1 MKPRIC
7 VNVISTPLVLGLALI
22 VSACCEEGSGVVVQE
37 SRAVPAFRRLT
48 LDVPGTV
55 HVSQGPTTPL
65 KIRTDDNL
73 IDDVL
78 TRIRGDGDT
87 LAIETEDCCVDP
99 TELTVQVSTEEV
111 EGLVIE
117 GSGDIVVR
125 GAFEAG
131 ELSLSI
137 DGSGAITA
145 EQLVADEIALAI
157 DGSGD
162 MDLQVDAGSIRSS
175 IDGSGGYRLS
185 GSAGRHT
192 ISIEGSGEID
202 AAALQTATTSIDI
215 DGSGDCIVA
224 VDEQLDVSI
233 DGSGEVSYCGRP
245 QVNEEIDGS
254 GGVRRATDGRCD

>member
-1 MKPRIC
+1 MKPRMR
-7 VNVISTPLVLGLALI
+7 VNVISTAAGLGIALMA
-22 VSACCEEGSGVVVQE
+22 SACCEEGSGVVVQE
-37 SRAVPAFRRLT
+37 SRTVPAFTRLT

-65 KIRTDDNL
+65 KISTDDNL

-78 TRIRGDGDT
+78 TRIRGDGET

-99 TELTVQVSTEEV
+99 TELTVQVSTEDIAA
-111 EGLVIE
+111 LVIE
-117 GSGDIVVR
+117 GSGDIVLR

-145 EQLVADEIALAI
+145 EQLVADDISLAI

-162 MDLQVDAGSIRSS
+162 MDLQVDAGTIRSS

-192 ISIEGSGEID
+192 ISIEGSGEIA
-202 AAALQTATTSIDI
+202 AAALQTATTIVDI
-215 DGSGDCIVA
+215 DGSGDVIVA

-233 DGSGEVSYCGRP
+233 EGSGEVAYCGRP
-245 QVNEEIDGS
+245 QVTEEIDGS
-254 GGVRRATDGRCD
+254 GGVSRAADGRCD